1 MIYIAIL
8 IGIVVL
14 IISGNK
20 LKLRTNSLPTL
31 TDDSEYQV
39 SFHEYKP
46 QCRIKDKDW
55 FVTTDKIFVLF
66 EQYCYVSV
74 YGINGDFLYSIQTY
88 HINNGVERIAYKDDL
103 LVIHTRSGGVFLF
116 DGTEIKDYIPWDMNN
131 ANDRERN
138 RAYYNYIVYDFHNER
153 NNQESHYYLENNT
166 IFCVNPIGE
175 HKAVICFPY

>member
-31 TDDSEYQV
+31 TDDSKYQV

-46 QCRIKDKDW
+46 QCRIKDTDW

-88 HINNGVERIAYKDDL
+88 HINNGVERFAYKDDL

>member
-1 MIYIAIL
+1 MLNIAIL

-31 TDDSEYQV
+31 SDDSKYQV
-39 SFHEYKP
+39 SFDEYKP
-46 QCRIKDKDW
+46 QCKIKDRDW

-74 YGINGDFLYSIQTY
+74 YGINGDFLYSIQNY

-103 LVIHTRSGGVFLF
+103 LVIYTRSGGVFLF
-116 DGTEIKDYIPWDMNN
+116 DGTEIKDYIPWDRNN

-153 NNQESHYYLENNT
+153 DNQESHYYLEDNT
-166 IFCVNPIGE
+166 IFCVNPMGE
-175 HKAVICFPY
+175 HKAVICFSY